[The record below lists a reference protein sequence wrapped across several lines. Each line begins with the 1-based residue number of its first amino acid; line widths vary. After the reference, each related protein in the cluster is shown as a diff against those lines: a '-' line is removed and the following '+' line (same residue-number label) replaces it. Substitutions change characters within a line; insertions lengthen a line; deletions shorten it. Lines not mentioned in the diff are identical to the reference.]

1 MTARSVKWW
10 SLVHKWT
17 SLVCTLFLLML
28 CITGLPL
35 IFHDEIDDYFQS
47 EVSARELPADT
58 PQAPLSRLIDAA
70 RARYPQRFV
79 QVLNWD
85 QDRANVVNVF
95 LSEMPV
101 PPPGKRL
108 LKLSFDSRTAELI
121 EEDAQEGGVMRTIRV
136 IHRDMLLG
144 LPGELF
150 LGAMGLLFVIALVSG
165 VVLYAPFMR
174 RLEFGALRR
183 AGAPRIKWL
192 DLHNLIGAVAL
203 VWLLAVGLTGII
215 NTISLPL
222 FTAWRAQVLPELIAP
237 HLGKPPLAKF
247 ADIDEAVATARR
259 ALGGDTPV
267 SVALPTAARFGT
279 PRHYIIWTK
288 GPTPI
293 TSRLFTPALIDAETG
308 QLVTARGLPWYLRA
322 LQVSRPLH
330 FGDYGGLPLKII
342 WALLDLAAIL
352 VLASGVY
359 LWLGKRRPNR
369 SIAQIPSPPAA
380 AATSLAGS

>member
-1 MTARSVKWW
+1 MTAQSVKWW

-28 CITGLPL
+28 CLTGLPL
-35 IFHDEIDDYFQS
+35 IFHDEIDDFFQS
-47 EVSARELPADT
+47 EVSVRELPADT
-58 PQAPLSRLIDAA
+58 PQAPLSKLIDAA
-70 RARYPQRFV
+70 KASYPARFV

-95 LSEMPV
+95 LSETPV

-108 LKLSFDSRTAELI
+108 LKLSFDSRTADLL

-136 IHRDMLLG
+136 IHRDMLMG

-174 RLEFGALRR
+174 RLAFGAVRR
-183 AGAPRIKWL
+183 GGAPRVRWL

-203 VWLLAVGLTGII
+203 VWLLAVGVTGII
-215 NTISLPL
+215 NSISLPL
-222 FTAWRAQVLPELIAP
+222 FTAWRAQVMPELIAP

-247 ADIDEAVATARR
+247 ADIDDAVATAQR
-259 ALGGDTPV
+259 ALGGDKPV
-267 SVALPTAARFGT
+267 SVALPTEARFGT
-279 PRHYIIWTK
+279 PRHFIVWTK
-288 GPTPI
+288 GATPI

-359 LWLGKRRPNR
+359 LWLGKRRKSNV
-369 SIAQIPSPPAA
+369 AQIPSPSA